1 MIGNIH
7 KMHFNE
13 YSTDIIYFPTYLNHW
28 MHIQHI
34 SYLSNHNNYEIYIN
48 KPQSSGFFVGTMKGP
63 HEYGNGRDTL
73 HHFEMHSFKF
83 KASLGQGSNNYVEL
97 FPSKSWLNL
106 HKRGLW
112 NKFKYLMILVSSLVG
127 CKKILEPII
136 IILVLL

>member
-1 MIGNIH
+1 M
-7 KMHFNE
+7 
-13 YSTDIIYFPTYLNHW
+13 S
-28 MHIQHI
+28 Q
-34 SYLSNHNNYEIYIN
+34 IYIN
-48 KPQSSGFFVGTMKGP
+48 KPQSYGFFVGAVKGP
-63 HEYGNGRDTL
+63 LEYGNARDTL
-73 HHFEMHSFKF
+73 HHFAMQSLKF
-83 KASLGQGSNNYVEL
+83 KASLVQDCNNYVEL